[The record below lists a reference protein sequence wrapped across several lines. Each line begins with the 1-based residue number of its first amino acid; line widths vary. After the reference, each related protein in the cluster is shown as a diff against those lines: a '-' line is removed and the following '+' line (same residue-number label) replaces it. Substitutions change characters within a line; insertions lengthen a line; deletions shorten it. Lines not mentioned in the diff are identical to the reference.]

1 MFGFEAITAH
11 NGWAMAL
18 AGMLIVMSG
27 LAVLSFVISQLYRI
41 VDLLEY
47 RNRKRNHEQ
56 TQNRSQ
62 TGQVGDSQKFVIPQ
76 RSAEDIMETATLYK
90 LLVEKLGP
98 SFQLSELYAI
108 SNEHGFPHPHLTIKS
123 LREAGILVPEG
134 DGVFSW
140 KQETPAL

>member
-1 MFGFEAITAH
+1 LFGFEAITAH

-18 AGMLIVMSG
+18 VGALIVMSG
-27 LAVLSFVISQLYRI
+27 LAVLSFVISQLHRI

-47 RNRKRNHEQ
+47 RKRNHEQ

-62 TGQVGDSQKFVIPQ
+62 TGQVGDSQKFVAPQ
-76 RSAEDIMETATLYK
+76 RSAEDIMEAATLYK
-90 LLVEKLGP
+90 KLVEQMGP

-140 KQETPAL
+140 KQETLAS

>member
-1 MFGFEAITAH
+1 LFGFEAITAH
-11 NGWAMAL
+11 NGWEMAL
-18 AGMLIVMSG
+18 AGALIVMFG

-47 RNRKRNHEQ
+47 RKKNHEQ

-62 TGQVGDSQKFVIPQ
+62 TGQVADSQKFAIPQ

-90 LLVEKLGP
+90 QLVEQLDP
-98 SFQLSELYAI
+98 SFQLSELYAV
-108 SNEHGFPHPHLTIKS
+108 SKKHGLPHPHLTIKS
-123 LREAGILVPEG
+123 LREAGILVPQG

-140 KQETPAL
+140 KQETLGS